1 MWQSLTRMFHEDS
14 QAVFEEDRACSVQA
28 LFSFWPGRI
37 ASYIADVGPAYLP
50 AEFQSLG
57 V

>member
-1 MWQSLTRMFHEDS
+1 MFHEDS

-37 ASYIADVGPAYLP
+37 AGYISDVGPAYLP